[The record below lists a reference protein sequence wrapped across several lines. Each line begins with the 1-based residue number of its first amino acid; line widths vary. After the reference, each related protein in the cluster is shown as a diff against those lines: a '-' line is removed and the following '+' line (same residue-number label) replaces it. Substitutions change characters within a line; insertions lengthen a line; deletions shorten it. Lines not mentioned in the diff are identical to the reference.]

1 LQKLDGRFPKAEMLE
16 EACEITTLDL
26 SEDHLFQFLA
36 DNNLPNSLSEYYD
49 DVLQDPSNLIAESS
63 CESEPNP
70 AIANSLSEPL
80 VYSGRSTPSRLNMNE
95 PASTSERHDS
105 ENDSAKNHISVI
117 HVSWIAIEYYC
128 ELLLFYHY
136 FSNSRKVCRHS
147 MEGLQKQNCW
157 KRLVN

>member
-1 LQKLDGRFPKAEMLE
+1 LLE
-16 EACEITTLDL
+16 EAFELTTLDI
-26 SEDHLFQFLA
+26 SEDHLVQFLS

-49 DVLQDPSNLIAESS
+49 DDVLQDPSNLIADSS
-63 CESEPNP
+63 CEHSSEPTP
-70 AIANSLSEPL
+70 AAANSPSEPL
-80 VYSGRSTPSRLNMNE
+80 AYSGRSTPYSRLNMNE

-136 FSNSRKVCRHS
+136 FSNSRKVCRHL